1 MSLALKRFL
10 KASIVFIVTLE
21 VDYWLLQ
28 SFFQLPYT
36 NSLQINSCNWFLIT
50 FPSGDI
56 QSVNIWPSVQPTI
69 HRKPLPNTLIKF
81 FELLFSHSV
90 LLATF
95 LKVGTTHVLM
105 VFNTFLISTVNFIN
119 SFNLWMLDSH
129 YQKNLR
135 YFLYWNPFRNDKK
148 VFHFIF
154 KALSVI
160 SQDISVFATNFWSC
174 RKSSLIRK
182 TGLILKFMTS
192 QPG

>member
-81 FELLFSHSV
+81 FEVLLSHSV

-119 SFNLWMLDSH
+119 SFNLWKLDSH

-135 YFLYWNPFRNDKK
+135 YFLYWNPFKNDKK

-160 SQDISVFATNFWSC
+160 SQDISVFATNFGHVEKVAWLE
-174 RKSSLIRK
+174 RQ
-182 TGLILKFMTS
+182 G
-192 QPG
+192 

>member
-1 MSLALKRFL
+1 M
-10 KASIVFIVTLE
+10 FIVTLE

-28 SFFQLPYT
+28 SFFQMPYT
-36 NSLQINSCNWFLIT
+36 NSLQINSCNWFLMT

-81 FELLFSHSV
+81 FEVLFSHSV

-95 LKVGTTHVLM
+95 LKVGTTHALM

-119 SFNLWMLDSH
+119 SFNLWKLDSH

-135 YFLYWNPFRNDKK
+135 YFLYWNPFKNDKK

>member
-119 SFNLWMLDSH
+119 SFNLWKLDSH

-160 SQDISVFATNFWSC
+160 SQDISVFATNFWSY